1 MIDMSMGPIHIS
13 SGPGSDSSS
22 MSLTIVLRTL
32 EKENK
37 VIWMTRNLPD
47 QRKILDILGHLDDSI
62 LDRMIVI
69 EFGDELRSKLNGIN
83 GLLTKLEK
91 NDLLI
96 MNNTKVFPAKLYA
109 TKDRTDA
116 KVEIF
121 LLRELGDR
129 LWEVLVKPARKV
141 RIGNKLILSK
151 DLFCDVIDNTVSGG
165 RVVRFEFGDQNFDD
179 ILNKIGHPPLPPYIE
194 RPTTKQDTLRYQT
207 VYAEKR
213 GAVAAPIAGLHFTP
227 ELITA
232 LKKKGVRI
240 YNITLHIGL
249 GTFKP
254 VQVEDLN
261 RHHMDSEYFEVSPET
276 ALAINEAKRKRRRIF
291 AVGTSTVRAL
301 ETVNV
306 SGFQISPKKGWT
318 NKFIHPPHEFKIVD
332 GLITS
337 FHQPESTL
345 LMLTSAFAG
354 YNFVKQSYKEAKK
367 KNYRFLS
374 YGDAMLIT

>member
-1 MIDMSMGPIHIS
+1 MIGKKKKYKL
-13 SGPGSDSSS
+13 SDFRYQLPKKYIAQKPKQKRDASK
-22 MSLTIVLRTL
+22 MMVLNR
-32 EKENK
+32 K
-37 VIWMTRNLPD
+37 D
-47 QRKILDILGHLDDSI
+47 QSIKHKKFSDITDY
-62 LDRMIVI
+62 
-69 EFGDELRSKLNGIN
+69 FQ
-83 GLLTKLEK
+83 K

-96 MNNTKVFPAKLYA
+96 LNNTKVFPAKLFA

-141 RIGNKLILSK
+141 RIGNKLILS
-151 DLFCDVIDNTVSGG
+151 DGLFCDVIDNTVSGG
-165 RVVRFEFGDQNFDD
+165 RVVRFEFENGDFDN
-179 ILNKIGHPPLPPYIE
+179 ILDKLGHPPLPPYIE
-194 RPTTKQDTLRYQT
+194 RPATKSDKERYQT

-213 GAVAAPIAGLHFTP
+213 GAVAAPIAGLHFTT
-227 ELITA
+227 EIIKKLE
-232 LKKKGVRI
+232 KKGVNI
-240 YNITLHIGL
+240 HFITLHIGL

-261 RHHMDSEYFEVSPET
+261 RHHMDSEYFEVSPGT

-332 GLITS
+332 GLITN

-345 LMLTSAFAG
+345 LMLTSAFGG
-354 YNFVKQSYKEAKK
+354 YKFIKGSYNEAKK
-367 KNYRFLS
+367 KKYRFLS
-374 YGDAMLIT
+374 YGDSMLIM

>member
-1 MIDMSMGPIHIS
+1 MIEKKKKYKL
-13 SGPGSDSSS
+13 SDFRYQLPKRFIAQKPKPKRENSK
-22 MSLTIVLRTL
+22 MMVLNREDRTIKHKKFV
-32 EKENK
+32 N
-37 VIWMTRNLPD
+37 
-47 QRKILDILGHLDDSI
+47 
-62 LDRMIVI
+62 IVDY
-69 EFGDELRSKLNGIN
+69 FQ
-83 GLLTKLEK
+83 K

-96 MNNTKVFPAKLYA
+96 INDTKVFPARLFA

-165 RVVRFEFGDQNFDD
+165 RVVRFEYGKENFDK
-179 ILNKIGHPPLPPYIE
+179 ILNTIGHPPLPPYIRRDATE
-194 RPTTKQDTLRYQT
+194 KDRERYQT

-213 GAVAAPIAGLHFTP
+213 GAVAAPTAGLHFTDKIIKQ
-227 ELITA
+227 LR
-232 LKKKGVRI
+232 KKGVRI
-240 YNITLHIGL
+240 HTITLHIGL

-261 RHHMDSEYFEVSPET
+261 RHHMDSEYFEVNPDT
-276 ALAINEAKRKRRRIF
+276 ALAINEAKRKKRRIF

-306 SGFQISPKKGWT
+306 SGFLISPKKGWT
-318 NKFIHPPHEFKIVD
+318 NKFIHPPYDFKIVN
-332 GLITS
+332 GLITN
-337 FHQPESTL
+337 FHSPESTL
-345 LMLTSAFAG
+345 LMLISAFAD
-354 YNFVKQSYKEAKK
+354 YDFIKLAYKEAKK
-367 KNYRFLS
+367 KNYGFLS
-374 YGDAMLIT
+374 YGDSMLIM

>member
-1 MIDMSMGPIHIS
+1 MIEKKKKYKL
-13 SGPGSDSSS
+13 SDFRYQLPKRFIAQKPKPKRENSK
-22 MSLTIVLRTL
+22 MMVLNREDRTIKHKKFV
-32 EKENK
+32 N
-37 VIWMTRNLPD
+37 
-47 QRKILDILGHLDDSI
+47 
-62 LDRMIVI
+62 IVDY
-69 EFGDELRSKLNGIN
+69 FQ
-83 GLLTKLEK
+83 K

-96 MNNTKVFPAKLYA
+96 INDTKVFPARLFA

-165 RVVRFEFGDQNFDD
+165 RVVRFEYGKENFDK
-179 ILNKIGHPPLPPYIE
+179 ILNTIGHTPLPPYIRRDATE
-194 RPTTKQDTLRYQT
+194 KDRERYQT

-213 GAVAAPIAGLHFTP
+213 GAVAAPTAGLHFTDK
-227 ELITA
+227 I
-232 LKKKGVRI
+232 LKQLRKKGVRI
-240 YNITLHIGL
+240 HTITLHIGL

-261 RHHMDSEYFEVSPET
+261 RHHMDSEYFEVNPDT
-276 ALAINEAKRKRRRIF
+276 ALAINEAKRKKRRIF

-306 SGFQISPKKGWT
+306 SGFLISPKKGWT
-318 NKFIHPPHEFKIVD
+318 NKFIHPPYDFKIVN
-332 GLITS
+332 GLITN
-337 FHQPESTL
+337 FHSPESTL
-345 LMLTSAFAG
+345 LMLISAFAD
-354 YNFVKQSYKEAKK
+354 YDFIKLAYKEAKK
-367 KNYRFLS
+367 KNYGFLS
-374 YGDAMLIT
+374 YGDSMLIM

>member
-1 MIDMSMGPIHIS
+1 MIEKKKKYKL
-13 SGPGSDSSS
+13 SDFKYA
-22 MSLTIVLRTL
+22 LP
-32 EKENK
+32 NK
-37 VIWMTRNLPD
+37 FVAQKPKQKRE
-47 QRKILDILGHLDDSI
+47 G
-62 LDRMIVI
+62 
-69 EFGDELRSKLNGIN
+69 SKLMVLNREEKSIKHKSFKN
-83 GLLTKLEK
+83 IVDYFKK

-96 MNNTKVFPAKLYA
+96 VNNTKVFPARLFA

-179 ILNKIGHPPLPPYIE
+179 ILNTIGHPPLPPYIK
-194 RPTTKQDTLRYQT
+194 RDATKNDRERYQT

-213 GAVAAPIAGLHFTP
+213 GAVAAPTAGLHFTDQ
-227 ELITA
+227 I
-232 LKKKGVRI
+232 LKKLEKKGVRI
-240 YNITLHIGL
+240 HTVTLHIGL

-254 VQVEDLN
+254 VQVDDLN
-261 RHHMDSEYFEVSPET
+261 RHHMDSEYFEVRAET
-276 ALAINEAKRKRRRIF
+276 ALAINEAKLKRRRIF

-306 SGFQISPKKGWT
+306 SGFLISPKKGWT
-318 NKFIHPPHEFKIVD
+318 NKFIHPPYEFKIVD
-332 GLITS
+332 GLITN
-337 FHQPESTL
+337 FHSPESTL
-345 LMLTSAFAG
+345 LMLISAFAD
-354 YNFVKQSYKEAKK
+354 YDFIKKAYKEAKK

-374 YGDAMLIT
+374 YGDSMLIM

>member
-1 MIDMSMGPIHIS
+1 MIEKKKKYKL
-13 SGPGSDSSS
+13 SDFRYQLPKKYIAQKPTPKRENSK
-22 MSLTIVLRTL
+22 MMVLNREDKTITHKKFV
-32 EKENK
+32 N
-37 VIWMTRNLPD
+37 
-47 QRKILDILGHLDDSI
+47 
-62 LDRMIVI
+62 IVDY
-69 EFGDELRSKLNGIN
+69 FQ
-83 GLLTKLEK
+83 K

-96 MNNTKVFPAKLYA
+96 LNNTKVFPARLFA

-165 RVVRFEFGDQNFDD
+165 RVVRFEYGKANFDK
-179 ILNKIGHPPLPPYIE
+179 ILNTIGHPPLPPYIK
-194 RPTTKQDTLRYQT
+194 RDATKKDRERYQT

-213 GAVAAPIAGLHFTP
+213 GAVAAPTAGLHFTDK
-227 ELITA
+227 I
-232 LKKKGVRI
+232 LKQLRKKGVRI
-240 YNITLHIGL
+240 HTVTLHIGL

-261 RHHMDSEYFEVSPET
+261 RHHMDSEYFEVNPDT
-276 ALAINEAKRKRRRIF
+276 ALAINEAKRKKRRIF

-306 SGFQISPKKGWT
+306 SGFLISPKKGWT
-318 NKFIHPPHEFKIVD
+318 NKFIHPPYDFKIVN
-332 GLITS
+332 GLITN
-337 FHQPESTL
+337 FHSPESTL
-345 LMLTSAFAG
+345 LMLISAFAD
-354 YNFVKQSYKEAKK
+354 YDFIKLAYKEAKK
-367 KNYRFLS
+367 KNYGFLS
-374 YGDAMLIT
+374 YGDSMLIM

>member
-1 MIDMSMGPIHIS
+1 MIEKKKKYKL
-13 SGPGSDSSS
+13 SDFRYQLPKRFIAQKPKPKRENSK
-22 MSLTIVLRTL
+22 MMVLNREDRTIKHKKFV
-32 EKENK
+32 N
-37 VIWMTRNLPD
+37 
-47 QRKILDILGHLDDSI
+47 
-62 LDRMIVI
+62 IVDY
-69 EFGDELRSKLNGIN
+69 FQ
-83 GLLTKLEK
+83 K

-96 MNNTKVFPAKLYA
+96 INDTKVFPARLFA

-165 RVVRFEFGDQNFDD
+165 RVVRFEYGKENFDK
-179 ILNKIGHPPLPPYIE
+179 ILNTIGHPPLPPYIRRDATE
-194 RPTTKQDTLRYQT
+194 KDRERYQT

-213 GAVAAPIAGLHFTP
+213 GAVAAPTAGLHFTDK
-227 ELITA
+227 I
-232 LKKKGVRI
+232 LKQLRKKRVRI
-240 YNITLHIGL
+240 HTVTLHIGL

-261 RHHMDSEYFEVSPET
+261 RHHMDSEYFEVNPDT
-276 ALAINEAKRKRRRIF
+276 ALAINEAKRKKRRIF

-306 SGFQISPKKGWT
+306 SGFLISPKKGWT
-318 NKFIHPPHEFKIVD
+318 NKFIHPPYDFKIVN
-332 GLITS
+332 GLITN
-337 FHQPESTL
+337 FHSPESTL
-345 LMLTSAFAG
+345 LMLISAFAD
-354 YNFVKQSYKEAKK
+354 YDFIKLAYKEAKK
-367 KNYRFLS
+367 KNYGFLS
-374 YGDAMLIT
+374 YGDSMLIM

>member
-1 MIDMSMGPIHIS
+1 MIEKKKKYKL
-13 SGPGSDSSS
+13 SDFRYQLPKKYIAQKPKPKRENSK
-22 MSLTIVLRTL
+22 MMVLNREDKTIAHKKFV
-32 EKENK
+32 N
-37 VIWMTRNLPD
+37 
-47 QRKILDILGHLDDSI
+47 
-62 LDRMIVI
+62 IVDY
-69 EFGDELRSKLNGIN
+69 FQ
-83 GLLTKLEK
+83 K

-96 MNNTKVFPAKLYA
+96 LNNTKVFPARLFA

-165 RVVRFEFGDQNFDD
+165 RVVRFEFGQGNFDK
-179 ILNKIGHPPLPPYIE
+179 ILNTIGHPPLPPYIKRE
-194 RPTTKQDTLRYQT
+194 ATKKDLERYQT

-213 GAVAAPIAGLHFTP
+213 GAVAAPTAGLHFTDK
-227 ELITA
+227 I
-232 LKKKGVRI
+232 LKQLRKKGVRI
-240 YNITLHIGL
+240 HTITLHIGL

-261 RHHMDSEYFEVSPET
+261 RHHMDSEYFEVNPDT
-276 ALAINEAKRKRRRIF
+276 ALAINEAKRKKRRIF

-306 SGFQISPKKGWT
+306 SGFLISPKKGWT
-318 NKFIHPPHEFKIVD
+318 NKFIHPPYDFKIVN
-332 GLITS
+332 GLITN
-337 FHQPESTL
+337 FHSPESTL
-345 LMLTSAFAG
+345 LMLISAFAD
-354 YNFVKQSYKEAKK
+354 YDFIKLAYKEAKK
-367 KNYRFLS
+367 KNYGFLS
-374 YGDAMLIT
+374 YGDSMLIV

>member
-1 MIDMSMGPIHIS
+1 MIEKKKKYKL
-13 SGPGSDSSS
+13 SDFKYA
-22 MSLTIVLRTL
+22 LP
-32 EKENK
+32 NK
-37 VIWMTRNLPD
+37 FVAQKPKQKRE
-47 QRKILDILGHLDDSI
+47 G
-62 LDRMIVI
+62 
-69 EFGDELRSKLNGIN
+69 SKLMVLNREEKSIKHKSFKN
-83 GLLTKLEK
+83 IVDYFKK

-96 MNNTKVFPAKLYA
+96 VNNTKVFPARLFA

-179 ILNKIGHPPLPPYIE
+179 ILNTIGHPPLPPYIK
-194 RPTTKQDTLRYQT
+194 RDATKNDRERYQT

-213 GAVAAPIAGLHFTP
+213 GAVAAPTAGLHFTDQ
-227 ELITA
+227 I
-232 LKKKGVRI
+232 LKKLEKKGVRI
-240 YNITLHIGL
+240 HTVTLHIGL

-261 RHHMDSEYFEVSPET
+261 RHHMDSEYFEVSAET
-276 ALAINEAKRKRRRIF
+276 ALAINEAKLKRRRIF

-306 SGFQISPKKGWT
+306 SGFLISPKKGWT
-318 NKFIHPPHEFKIVD
+318 NKFIHPPYEFKIVD
-332 GLITS
+332 GLITN
-337 FHQPESTL
+337 FHSPESTL
-345 LMLTSAFAG
+345 LMLISAFAD
-354 YNFVKQSYKEAKK
+354 YDFIKKAYKEAKK

-374 YGDAMLIT
+374 YGDSMLIV

>member
-1 MIDMSMGPIHIS
+1 MIEKKKKYKLSDFRYQLPKKFIAQK
-13 SGPGSDSSS
+13 PKQKRDGSK
-22 MSLTIVLRTL
+22 MMVLNR
-32 EKENK
+32 EEQSIKHK
-37 VIWMTRNLPD
+37 
-47 QRKILDILGHLDDSI
+47 KFSDITDY
-62 LDRMIVI
+62 
-69 EFGDELRSKLNGIN
+69 FQ
-83 GLLTKLEK
+83 K

-96 MNNTKVFPAKLYA
+96 LNNTKVFPAKLFA

-141 RIGNKLILSK
+141 RIGNKLILS
-151 DLFCDVIDNTVSGG
+151 DGLFCDVIDNTVSGG
-165 RVVRFEFGDQNFDD
+165 RVVRFEFENGDFDN
-179 ILNKIGHPPLPPYIE
+179 ILDKLGHPPLPPYIE
-194 RPTTKQDTLRYQT
+194 RPATKSDKERYQT

-213 GAVAAPIAGLHFTP
+213 GAVAAPIAGLHFTT
-227 ELITA
+227 EIIKKLE
-232 LKKKGVRI
+232 KKGVNI
-240 YNITLHIGL
+240 HFITLHIGL

-261 RHHMDSEYFEVSPET
+261 RHHMDSEYFEVSPGT

-332 GLITS
+332 GLITN

-345 LMLTSAFAG
+345 LMLTSAFGG
-354 YNFVKQSYKEAKK
+354 YKFIKDSYNEAKK
-367 KNYRFLS
+367 KKYRFLS
-374 YGDAMLIT
+374 YGDSMLIM

>member
-1 MIDMSMGPIHIS
+1 MIEKKKKYKL
-13 SGPGSDSSS
+13 SDFRYQLPKKYIAQKPKQKRDASK
-22 MSLTIVLRTL
+22 MMVLNR
-32 EKENK
+32 K
-37 VIWMTRNLPD
+37 D
-47 QRKILDILGHLDDSI
+47 QSIKHKKFSDITDY
-62 LDRMIVI
+62 
-69 EFGDELRSKLNGIN
+69 FQ
-83 GLLTKLEK
+83 K

-96 MNNTKVFPAKLYA
+96 LNNTKVFPAKLFA

-141 RIGNKLILSK
+141 RIGNKLILS
-151 DLFCDVIDNTVSGG
+151 DGLFCDVIDNTVSGG
-165 RVVRFEFGDQNFDD
+165 RVVRFEFENGDFDN
-179 ILNKIGHPPLPPYIE
+179 ILDKLGHPPLPPYIE
-194 RPTTKQDTLRYQT
+194 RPATKSDKERYQT

-213 GAVAAPIAGLHFTP
+213 GAVAAPIAGLHFTT
-227 ELITA
+227 EIIKKLE
-232 LKKKGVRI
+232 KKGVNI
-240 YNITLHIGL
+240 HFITLHIGL

-261 RHHMDSEYFEVSPET
+261 RHHMDSEYFEVSPGT

-301 ETVNV
+301 VTVNV

-332 GLITS
+332 GLITN

-345 LMLTSAFAG
+345 LMLTSAFGG
-354 YNFVKQSYKEAKK
+354 YKFIKDSYNEAKK
-367 KNYRFLS
+367 KKYRFLS
-374 YGDAMLIT
+374 YGDSMLIM

>member
-1 MIDMSMGPIHIS
+1 MIEKKKKYKL
-13 SGPGSDSSS
+13 SDF
-22 MSLTIVLRTL
+22 
-32 EKENK
+32 KYA
-37 VIWMTRNLPD
+37 LPKKFIA
-47 QRKILDILGHLDDSI
+47 QKPKQKR
-62 LDRMIVI
+62 
-69 EFGDELRSKLNGIN
+69 ETSKLMVLNREEKSIKHKN
-83 GLLTKLEK
+83 FKSIVDYFQK

-96 MNNTKVFPAKLYA
+96 INNTKVFPARLFA

-165 RVVRFEFGDQNFDD
+165 RVVRFEFGNQNFDN
-179 ILNKIGHPPLPPYIE
+179 ILNAIGYPPLPPYINRDATNNDRE
-194 RPTTKQDTLRYQT
+194 RYQT

-213 GAVAAPIAGLHFTP
+213 GAVAAPTAGLHFTD
-227 ELITA
+227 EI
-232 LKKKGVRI
+232 LKKLRKKGVRI
-240 YNITLHIGL
+240 HTITLHIGL

-261 RHHMDSEYFEVSPET
+261 RHHMDSEYFEVSAET

-318 NKFIHPPHEFKIVD
+318 NKFIHPPYDFKIVD
-332 GLITS
+332 GLITN
-337 FHQPESTL
+337 FHSPESTL
-345 LMLTSAFAG
+345 LMLISAFAD
-354 YNFVKQSYKEAKK
+354 YDFIKLAYKEAKK
-367 KNYRFLS
+367 KKYRFLS
-374 YGDAMLIT
+374 YGDSMLIM

>member
-1 MIDMSMGPIHIS
+1 MIEKKKKYKL
-13 SGPGSDSSS
+13 SDFKYA
-22 MSLTIVLRTL
+22 LP
-32 EKENK
+32 NK
-37 VIWMTRNLPD
+37 FIAQKPKQKRET
-47 QRKILDILGHLDDSI
+47 
-62 LDRMIVI
+62 
-69 EFGDELRSKLNGIN
+69 SKLMVLNRQEKSIKHKSFKN
-83 GLLTKLEK
+83 IVDYFQK

-96 MNNTKVFPAKLYA
+96 LNNTKVFPARLFA

-165 RVVRFEFGDQNFDD
+165 RVVRFEFGQGNFDK
-179 ILNKIGHPPLPPYIE
+179 ILNTIGHPPLPPYIK
-194 RPTTKQDTLRYQT
+194 RDATKKDRERYQT

-213 GAVAAPIAGLHFTP
+213 GAVAAPTAGLHFTDK
-227 ELITA
+227 I
-232 LKKKGVRI
+232 LKQLRKKGVRI
-240 YNITLHIGL
+240 HTITLHIGL

-261 RHHMDSEYFEVSPET
+261 RHHMDSEYFEVNPDT
-276 ALAINEAKRKRRRIF
+276 ALAINEAKRKKRRIF

-306 SGFQISPKKGWT
+306 SGFLISPKKGWT
-318 NKFIHPPHEFKIVD
+318 NKFIHPPYDFKIVN
-332 GLITS
+332 GLITN
-337 FHQPESTL
+337 FHSPESTL
-345 LMLTSAFAG
+345 LMLISAFAD
-354 YNFVKQSYKEAKK
+354 YDFIKLAYKEAKK
-367 KNYRFLS
+367 KNYGFLS
-374 YGDAMLIT
+374 YGDSMLIM

>member
-1 MIDMSMGPIHIS
+1 MIEKKKKYKL
-13 SGPGSDSSS
+13 SDFRYQLPKRFIAQKPKPKRENSK
-22 MSLTIVLRTL
+22 MMVLNREDRTIKHKKFV
-32 EKENK
+32 N
-37 VIWMTRNLPD
+37 
-47 QRKILDILGHLDDSI
+47 
-62 LDRMIVI
+62 IVDY
-69 EFGDELRSKLNGIN
+69 FQ
-83 GLLTKLEK
+83 K

-96 MNNTKVFPAKLYA
+96 INDTKVFPARLFA

-165 RVVRFEFGDQNFDD
+165 RVVRFEYGKENFDK
-179 ILNKIGHPPLPPYIE
+179 ILNTIGHPPLPPYIRRDATE
-194 RPTTKQDTLRYQT
+194 KDRERYQT

-213 GAVAAPIAGLHFTP
+213 GAVAAPTAGLHFTDK
-227 ELITA
+227 I
-232 LKKKGVRI
+232 LKQLRKKGIRI
-240 YNITLHIGL
+240 HTITLHIGL

-261 RHHMDSEYFEVSPET
+261 RHHMDSEYFEVNPDT
-276 ALAINEAKRKRRRIF
+276 ALAINEAKRKKRRIF

-306 SGFQISPKKGWT
+306 SGFLISPKKGWT
-318 NKFIHPPHEFKIVD
+318 NKFIHPPYDFKIVN
-332 GLITS
+332 GLITN
-337 FHQPESTL
+337 FHSPESTL
-345 LMLTSAFAG
+345 LMLISAFAD
-354 YNFVKQSYKEAKK
+354 YDFIKLAYKEAKK
-367 KNYRFLS
+367 KNYGFLS
-374 YGDAMLIT
+374 YGDSMLIM

>member
-1 MIDMSMGPIHIS
+1 MIEKKKKYKL
-13 SGPGSDSSS
+13 SDFRYQLPNKYIAQKPKPKRENSK
-22 MSLTIVLRTL
+22 MMVLNR
-32 EKENK
+32 ENK
-37 VIWMTRNLPD
+37 TITHKKFVN
-47 QRKILDILGHLDDSI
+47 
-62 LDRMIVI
+62 IVDY
-69 EFGDELRSKLNGIN
+69 FQ
-83 GLLTKLEK
+83 K

-96 MNNTKVFPAKLYA
+96 LNNTKVFPARLFA

-165 RVVRFEFGDQNFDD
+165 RVVRFEFGQGNFDK
-179 ILNKIGHPPLPPYIE
+179 ILNTIGHPPLPPYIK
-194 RPTTKQDTLRYQT
+194 RDATKKDRERYQT

-213 GAVAAPIAGLHFTP
+213 GAVAAPTAGLHFTDK
-227 ELITA
+227 I
-232 LKKKGVRI
+232 LKQLRKKGVRI
-240 YNITLHIGL
+240 HTITLHIGL

-261 RHHMDSEYFEVSPET
+261 RHHMDSEYFEVNPDT
-276 ALAINEAKRKRRRIF
+276 ALAINEAKRKKRRIF

-306 SGFQISPKKGWT
+306 SGFLISPKKGWT
-318 NKFIHPPHEFKIVD
+318 NKFIHPPYDFKIVN
-332 GLITS
+332 GLITN
-337 FHQPESTL
+337 FHSPESTL
-345 LMLTSAFAG
+345 LMLISAFAD
-354 YNFVKQSYKEAKK
+354 YDFIKLAYKEAKK
-367 KNYRFLS
+367 KNYGFLS
-374 YGDAMLIT
+374 YGDSMLIM